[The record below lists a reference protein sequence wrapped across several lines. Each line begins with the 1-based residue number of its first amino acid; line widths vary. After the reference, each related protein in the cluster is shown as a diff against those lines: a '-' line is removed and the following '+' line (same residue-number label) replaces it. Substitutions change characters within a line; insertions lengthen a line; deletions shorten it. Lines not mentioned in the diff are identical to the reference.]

1 VNVNPSLSLDLVSD
15 VRQLVTFPFMVHA
28 LEAGTIVAVLAAAVG
43 WYMVLRRQ
51 SFAGHTLSLMAF
63 PGATGAALAGLP
75 VSLGYYLACGAAA
88 LAMGRT
94 SRSSTRGFGS
104 ETAVIG
110 TVQTVGLAAGY
121 LFLSL
126 NSAVLTGTETLLFG
140 TFLGVTQGQ
149 VVALLVIA
157 VVVLGGLGIAAR
169 PLLFSTVDRDLAH
182 ASGIPVDALDVA
194 FLLLLAMAV
203 AATSQITGVL
213 LVFAVLVAP
222 AAAAQQITTR
232 PAMSLLLGIAFAL
245 VVVWLGLGAAYF
257 SKYPVGFYTTTF
269 AFGLYVLVRLGRWV
283 LAGRG

>member
-1 VNVNPSLSLDLVSD
+1 MSVNPSLSFDLIAD
-15 VRQLVTFPFMVHA
+15 LRELFAFPFMVHA

-63 PGATGAALAGLP
+63 PGATGAALIGLP

-88 LAMGRT
+88 LAMGQTTRE
-94 SRSSTRGFGS
+94 STRGFGS

-126 NSAVLTGTETLLFG
+126 NSAILSGTETLLFG
-140 TFLGVTQGQ
+140 TFLGVTERPGADAPGYSCRCARRCSRS
-149 VVALLVIA
+149 ALGRCCSA
-157 VVVLGGLGIAAR
+157 
-169 PLLFSTVDRDLAH
+169 TVDRELAR
-182 ASGIPVDALDVA
+182 ASGIPVAALDVM
-194 FLLLLAMAV
+194 FLLLLALAV

-222 AAAAQQITTR
+222 PAAAQQLTSR
-232 PAMSLLLGIAFAL
+232 PLAGLLLSVVFAL
-245 VVVWLGLGAAYF
+245 LVVWLGLAAAYF
-257 SKYPVGFYTTTF
+257 SLWPVGFYTTTF
-269 AFGLYVLVRLGRWV
+269 AFAIYVIARLIGSR
-283 LAGRG
+283 R

>member
-1 VNVNPSLSLDLVSD
+1 VNANPTLSLDLVSD
-15 VRQLVTFPFMVHA
+15 VRELVAFPFMVHA
-28 LEAGTIVAVLAAAVG
+28 LEAGTIVAVLAASVG

-51 SFAGHTLSLMAF
+51 TFAGHTLSLMAF

-94 SRSSTRGFGS
+94 TRTSTRGFGS

-110 TVQTVGLAAGY
+110 TVQAVGLGAGY

-126 NSAVLTGTETLLFG
+126 NSAILTGTETLLFG

-149 VVALLVIA
+149 VIALAVVAVVALT
-157 VVVLGGLGIAAR
+157 VLAIAAR
-169 PLLFSTVDRDLAH
+169 PLLFSTIDRDLAH
-182 ASGIPVDALDVA
+182 ASGIPVGALDAA
-194 FLLLLAMAV
+194 FLLLLAIAV

-222 AAAAQQITTR
+222 PATAQLVTTR
-232 PAMSLLLGIAFAL
+232 PLASLLLSVAFAL
-245 VVVWLGLGAAYF
+245 VVVWLGLGVAYF
-257 SKYPVGFYTTTF
+257 SIYPVGFYTTTF
-269 AFGLYVLVRLGRWV
+269 AFGLYLAVRTTRWA
-283 LAGRG
+283 LRGAH